1 MAQIKLDV
9 TVNTQNANTQ
19 IKALNGQIKSL
30 ANSLSSIKPNKD
42 LTAQLNALAKALNAS
57 AKSMNAQTKAEK
69 NHAKQLKS
77 VTEAGKKATKTTKDR
92 TKAVKDSTAANE
104 KHTQSILSMA
114 KGFLSWQ
121 VAATV
126 VMQSINLVRSGLE
139 SLNETL
145 VNTEKATIEIT
156 RILNEN
162 VSDQEVASKL
172 YDLAEKYG
180 QTFENISEIATNFAR
195 AGYEW
200 TDVMKLAEGAVLAL
214 NVAELDATQ
223 ASDGLIAILKQFK
236 LPVEEIYG
244 VVDMLNKQ
252 ADNAPVSTE
261 KLLLALQ
268 KAGSYADQA
277 NLSLKETVAI
287 ITALSGA
294 TNASGQQL
302 GTAVKSLLAYTTKSG
317 SLDVYASLSDRMAAI
332 VAEYRKGAASILDVW
347 QGLSDEINHLTA
359 EQADKLA
366 EYAESD
372 IGSTL
377 ESALSEE
384 MGEIYDSMT
393 GVYDTAGTYRKNF
406 FIALMKN
413 MDDVKKSMQTLDSYA
428 GYSAAENLKQLN
440 TYEARVNS
448 LKAQWQKLAN
458 DEQGVLAL
466 KKDLVEVGSAA
477 LDVVDKLGGISTIL
491 TFLGVLG
498 GEILAGVLVKGIVKF
513 VQTIKLAATAS
524 KTAAAA
530 ALAHKEMV
538 DAEGNAALSTA
549 AKTAAATAAT
559 NAQAA
564 ADKAAAAA
572 ATLKNAAMTAGIAI
586 LTTLVAALVTS
597 VIKQREEMYAGV
609 NAANELAESI
619 AFANKQIDE
628 SRTSAMNQIVIY
640 EDLLDVYD
648 ELNGKEKLDAQER
661 ERLATTV
668 EKLQQK
674 FGDMGFVLDQET
686 GKWTGNTEA
695 IRENIKSRKE
705 QIEQEY
711 QENRAKQAYE
721 SMQKALEGHGA
732 KDEGDDWEGF
742 ANAFVNRDALQ
753 EAIDAAYRAVAKL
766 NAEPTKED
774 GNLYGDSLVEKTQKL
789 KKLTTRIEELE
800 KYAQIYDDA
809 EKIYNVWINS
819 EEANTDGGNGSG
831 GSDGNKGAKEKVA
844 LAKDLLYLLKAQ
856 RSELEE
862 QEKLQ
867 DKQNALL
874 KAQKELEEAIAK
886 AKREYILSV
895 LEDYLD
901 KLETAA
907 TLEEKQNAIIE
918 ARKELQEAAEKAKRD
933 AIIAALKAEQ
943 EQQDAALTLEE
954 KRLAVEEARQALLS
968 AKQERDNLIYNAA
981 SDQWEWQE
989 NQKTRKQNTEKLND
1003 AIEKLDEY
1011 LEKQAWDEIIQAV
1024 EDGKYSPQEIEEIL
1038 SRWANLGENKNPQWA
1053 QSIRSTIKSFE
1064 NYVPSESDLE
1074 SATSKVTS
1082 AIESLNDFLK
1092 NQAISELKDAINN
1105 GNASSGN
1112 VNAILAKW
1120 LGKGEGAEIWH
1131 WGSDVA
1137 SKIAQAVASGYYDQS
1152 SVASAREKVATAQS
1166 ALTEYFTSRLWDE
1179 VLAALEK
1186 AKDGG
1191 VPYDTINA
1199 IVKKYREL
1207 GADSSVIGTVL
1218 KQFGNKNSTVSG
1230 GKHMPGASNDRSNM
1244 LYDEGGVLN
1253 GTGGIKACAEDEIV
1267 LPPSIAKRILN
1278 PTANAQFRDFTSA
1291 IGALFDNASVV
1302 KHLGKKQGVITNIG
1316 NTDNSNRSTQ
1326 YYVNGVPIPAS
1337 AAERYTIKELF
1348 GAMPLAKS
1356 K

>member
-162 VSDQEVASKL
+162 ISDQEVASKL

-413 MDDVKKSMQTLDSYA
+413 MDDVKESMQTLDSYA

-530 ALAHKEMV
+530 AAAHAAAV
-538 DAEGNAALSTA
+538 NAEGDAALSTA

-628 SRTSAMNQIVIY
+628 SRTSAMNQIVVY

-648 ELNGKEKLDAQER
+648 ELNGKEKLDADER
-661 ERLATTV
+661 KKLATTV

-774 GNLYGDSLVEKTQKL
+774 GNLYGDFLVEKTQKL
-789 KKLTTRIEELE
+789 EKLTTRIEELE

-819 EEANTDGGNGSG
+819 EEAIDEVSDRVDGTNSG
-831 GSDGNKGAKEKVA
+831 FQTTVT
-844 LAKDLLYLLKAQ
+844 LAKDVLAALKAQ

-968 AKQERDNLIYNAA
+968 AKQERDNLVYNAA

-1024 EDGKYSPQEIEEIL
+1024 ENGKYSPQEIEEIL

-1120 LGKGEGAEIWH
+1120 LGKGEGAEIWQ

-1137 SKIAQAVASGYYDQS
+1137 SKIAQAVASGYYDES
-1152 SVASAREKVATAQS
+1152 SVASAREKVATAQT

-1186 AKDGG
+1186 AEDGG

-1253 GTGGIKACAEDEIV
+1253 GTGGIKACTEDEIV

-1302 KHLGKKQGVITNIG
+1302 KHLGKKQEVITNIG

>member
-9 TVNTQNANTQ
+9 TVNTQNAKTQ

-30 ANSLSSIKPNKD
+30 SNSLSSIKPNKE

-57 AKSMNAQTKAEK
+57 AKSMNAQTKADKE
-69 NHAKQLKS
+69 HAKQLKA
-77 VTEAGKKATKTTKDR
+77 VAAEGKKATKTTKDR
-92 TKAVKDSTAANE
+92 TKAIKDSTSANE

-156 RILNEN
+156 RILNEDIA
-162 VSDQEVASKL
+162 DQEVASKL
-172 YDLAEKYG
+172 YDLAEQYG
-180 QTFENISEIATNFAR
+180 QTFENVSEIATNFAR

-393 GVYDTAGTYRKNF
+393 GVFDTAGTYRKNF

-440 TYEARVNS
+440 TYEAKVNS

-458 DEQGVLAL
+458 DEQGILAL

-498 GEILAGVLVKGIVKF
+498 GEILAGVLVKGIIKF

-530 ALAHKEMV
+530 AAAHAAAV

-549 AKTAAATAAT
+549 AKTAAATAAA

-564 ADKAAAAA
+564 ADTAAAAA
-572 ATLKNAAMTAGIAI
+572 ATAKNAAMTAGIAI
-586 LTTLVAALVTS
+586 LTTLAAMLVTAA
-597 VIKQREEMYAGV
+597 IKEREKMYAGV

-619 AFANKQIDE
+619 AFANKQIEE
-628 SRTSAMNQIVIY
+628 SRTSAMGQIVIY

-705 QIEQEY
+705 KIEQEY

-742 ANAFVNRDALQ
+742 ANAFANRDALQ
-753 EAIDAAYRAVAKL
+753 EAIDAAYRAVMKL
-766 NAEPTKED
+766 NADPTKEE
-774 GNLYGDSLVEKTQKL
+774 GYLYADPLAEKTQKL

-800 KYAQIYDDA
+800 KYAQIYDEA
-809 EKIYNVWINS
+809 EKIYNSWVNS
-819 EEANTDGGNGSG
+819 EEVIDKADDNTGKL
-831 GSDGNKGAKEKVA
+831 NKTTETTVV
-844 LAKDLLYLLKAQ
+844 LAKDVLAALKAQ

-968 AKQERDNLIYNAA
+968 AKQERDNLVYNAA

-1053 QSIRSTIKSFE
+1053 QTIRSTIKSFE

-1074 SATSKVTS
+1074 SATSKVTN

-1120 LGKGEGAEIWH
+1120 LGKGEGAEIWQ

-1137 SKIAQAVASGYYDQS
+1137 SKIAQAVASGYYDES
-1152 SVASAREKVATAQS
+1152 SVTSAREKVATAQS

-1186 AKDGG
+1186 AEDGG

-1207 GADSSVIGTVL
+1207 GADSSVINTVL
-1218 KQFGNKNSTVSG
+1218 KQFGNKNSSTSG
-1230 GKHMPGASNDRSNM
+1230 GSRRQWDVIPSRSNM

-1291 IGALFDNASVV
+1291 IGALFDNAAVV
-1302 KHLGKKQGVITNIG
+1302 KHLGKKQEVITNIG

>member
-9 TVNTQNANTQ
+9 TVNTQNAKTQ
-19 IKALNGQIKSL
+19 IKALNGQIKTL
-30 ANSLSSIKPNKD
+30 ANSLNRIKPNKE

-57 AKSMNAQTKAEK
+57 AKSTNAQTKAD
-69 NHAKQLKS
+69 NAHAKQLKA
-77 VTEAGKKATKTTKDR
+77 VTDAGKKATKTTKDR

-114 KGFLSWQ
+114 KGFLQWQ
-121 VAATV
+121 VSATI
-126 VMQSINLVRSGLE
+126 VMQAINLVRNAFQ

-156 RILNEN
+156 RILNEDI
-162 VSDQEVASKL
+162 SDQEVASEL
-172 YDLAEKYG
+172 YDLAERYG
-180 QTFENISEIATNFAR
+180 QTFENVSEAATNFAR

-200 TDVMKLAEGAVLAL
+200 TDVIKLAEGAVLAL

-302 GTAVKSLLAYTTKSG
+302 GTAVKSLLAYTTKSN

-372 IGSTL
+372 IGSSL

-413 MDDVKKSMQTLDSYA
+413 MDDVKASVQTLDSYA

-440 TYEARVNS
+440 TYEAKVNS

-458 DEQGVLAL
+458 DEQGILAL

-498 GEILAGVLVKGIVKF
+498 GEILAGVLVKGIVKL
-513 VQTIKLAATAS
+513 VQTIKLASTAS

-549 AKTAAATAAT
+549 AKTEIATKAT

-564 ADKAAAAA
+564 ADEAAAAA
-572 ATLKNAAMTAGIAI
+572 ATVKNAAMTAGIAI
-586 LTTLVAALVTS
+586 LTTLAAALVTAF
-597 VIKQREEMYAGV
+597 VKDREEMREGV
-609 NAANELAESI
+609 KAAEEFAESVKFANE
-619 AFANKQIDE
+619 QIEE
-628 SRTSAMNQIVIY
+628 SRKSAMSQIVIY
-640 EDLLDVYD
+640 EDLLEVYD
-648 ELNGKEKLDAQER
+648 ELNGKEKLDADER
-661 ERLATTV
+661 KKLATTV

-674 FGDMGFVLDQET
+674 FGDMGFVLDEET
-686 GKWTGNTEA
+686 GKWTANTEA
-695 IRENIKSRKE
+695 IRENIKTRKE
-705 QIEQEY
+705 EIEEEY
-711 QENRAKQAYE
+711 RRNKATTAYE
-721 SMQKALEGHGA
+721 TMQNILGYAEVGSIDELREAYEDAKEAEQSLRDEVSQYSWYTRLWYQRYINKAANKTEMYKLYLEQYEKA
-732 KDEGDDWEGF
+732 QKDY
-742 ANAFVNRDALQ
+742 DAW
-753 EAIDAAYRAVAKL
+753 V
-766 NAEPTKED
+766 
-774 GNLYGDSLVEKTQKL
+774 
-789 KKLTTRIEELE
+789 
-800 KYAQIYDDA
+800 
-809 EKIYNVWINS
+809 NS
-819 EEANTDGGNGSG
+819 EEANNSSDDGNGNGSG
-831 GSDGNKGAKEKVA
+831 GNKGAKEKVA
-844 LAKDLLYLLKAQ
+844 LAKDLLALLKAQ

-968 AKQERDNLIYNAA
+968 AKQERDSLVYNAA

-1053 QSIRSTIKSFE
+1053 QTIRATIKSFE

-1092 NQAISELKDAINN
+1092 NQAIAELKEAINN

-1120 LGKGEGAEIWH
+1120 LGKGEGAEIWQ

-1137 SKIAQAVASGYYDQS
+1137 SKIAQAVASGYYDES
-1152 SVASAREKVATAQS
+1152 SVASAREKVATAQT
-1166 ALTEYFTSRLWDE
+1166 ALTEYFTNRLWDE

-1186 AKDGG
+1186 AGENG

-1207 GADSSVIGTVL
+1207 GADSSVIDTVL
-1218 KQFGNKNSTVSG
+1218 KQFGNKSSTVSG
-1230 GKHMPGASNDRSNM
+1230 GNRRQWDTTPDRSNM

-1253 GTGGIKACAEDEIV
+1253 GMGGIKACAEDEIV

-1291 IGALFDNASVV
+1291 IGALFDNANAV
-1302 KHLGKKQGVITNIG
+1302 KNLGKKQEVITNIG

>member
-126 VMQSINLVRSGLE
+126 VMQAINLVRNALD

-458 DEQGVLAL
+458 DEQGILAL

-530 ALAHKEMV
+530 AAAHAAAV
-538 DAEGNAALSTA
+538 NAEGDAALSTA
-549 AKTAAATAAT
+549 AKTEIATKAT

-572 ATLKNAAMTAGIAI
+572 ALLKKAAIMAAIVAITASV
-586 LTTLVAALVTS
+586 VAL
-597 VIKQREEMYAGV
+597 IKRREEMRAGV
-609 NAANELAESI
+609 KAAEEFAESVE
-619 AFANKQIDE
+619 FANKQIKE
-628 SRTSAMNQIVIY
+628 SQTSAIGQIVVY

-695 IRENIKSRKE
+695 IRENIKKRKE
-705 QIEQEY
+705 QIELEY
-711 QENRAKQAYE
+711 SQNRALQAYTT
-721 SMQKALEGHGA
+721 MQNTLEQA
-732 KDEGDDWEGF
+732 GF
-742 ANAFVNRDALQ
+742 ANIADLESAFSSATF
-753 EAIDAAYRAVAKL
+753 AYKW
-766 NAEPTKED
+766 TKDNPYSFPEWAD
-774 GNLYGDSLVEKTQKL
+774 VDPEKTVEDYQEETKNRFDEL
-789 KKLTTRIEELE
+789 KRWVDTYSKESDIYYAWISGEDEITKSIIERNKATKTT
-800 KYAQIYDDA
+800 
-809 EKIYNVWINS
+809 V
-819 EEANTDGGNGSG
+819 T
-831 GSDGNKGAKEKVA
+831 
-844 LAKDLLYLLKAQ
+844 LAKDVLAALKAQ

-968 AKQERDNLIYNAA
+968 AKQERDNLVYNAA

-1053 QSIRSTIKSFE
+1053 QTIRTTIKSFE

-1092 NQAISELKDAINN
+1092 NQAIAELKDAINS

-1120 LGKGEGAEIWH
+1120 LGKGEGAEIWQ

>member
-126 VMQSINLVRSGLE
+126 VMQAINLVRNALD

-162 VSDQEVASKL
+162 ISDQEVASKL

-513 VQTIKLAATAS
+513 VQTIKLASTAS

-530 ALAHKEMV
+530 AAAHAAAV
-538 DAEGNAALSTA
+538 NAEGDAALSTA

-586 LTTLVAALVTS
+586 LTTLAAALV
-597 VIKQREEMYAGV
+597 VAFVKDRKEMQAGV
-609 NAANELAESI
+609 KAAEEFAESVE
-619 AFANKQIDE
+619 FANKQIEE
-628 SRTSAMNQIVIY
+628 SRTSAMGQIVVY
-640 EDLLDVYD
+640 EDLLNVYD
-648 ELNGKEKLDAQER
+648 ELNGKEKLDADER
-661 ERLATTV
+661 KKLATTV

-674 FGDMGFVLDQET
+674 FGDMGFVLDEET
-686 GKWTGNTEA
+686 GKWTANTDA
-695 IRENIKSRKE
+695 IRDNIKSRKE
-705 QIEQEY
+705 QIDEEY
-711 QENRAKQAYE
+711 RRNKATTAYE
-721 SMQKALEGHGA
+721 TMQKALKGKGA
-732 KDEGDDWEGF
+732 SDEDDDWDGF
-742 ANAFVNRDALQ
+742 ETEFESVDELRKAYEDAQKAEQALRDEVSQ
-753 EAIDAAYRAVAKL
+753 YSW
-766 NAEPTKED
+766 
-774 GNLYGDSLVEKTQKL
+774 Y
-789 KKLTTRIEELE
+789 TRIWYQRYIRKAANKTEMYKKYLEEYE
-800 KYAQIYDDA
+800 KAQKDYDA
-809 EKIYNVWINS
+809 WVNS
-819 EEANTDGGNGSG
+819 EEANTDDGNGSG

-844 LAKDLLYLLKAQ
+844 LAKDLLDLLKAQ

-1092 NQAISELKDAINN
+1092 NQAIAELKDAINS

-1120 LGKGEGAEIWH
+1120 LGKGEGAEIWQ

-1207 GADSSVIGTVL
+1207 GADSSVINTVL

-1253 GTGGIKACAEDEIV
+1253 GTGGIKACTEDEIV

-1302 KHLGKKQGVITNIG
+1302 KHLGKKQGIITNIG

>member
-126 VMQSINLVRSGLE
+126 VMQAINLVRNALD

-162 VSDQEVASKL
+162 ISDQEVASKL

-458 DEQGVLAL
+458 DEQGILAL

-586 LTTLVAALVTS
+586 LTTLAAALV
-597 VIKQREEMYAGV
+597 VAFVKDRKEMQAGV
-609 NAANELAESI
+609 KAAEEFAESVE
-619 AFANKQIDE
+619 FANKQIEE
-628 SRTSAMNQIVIY
+628 SRTSAMGQIVVY
-640 EDLLDVYD
+640 EDLLNVYD
-648 ELNGKEKLDAQER
+648 ELNGKEKLDADER
-661 ERLATTV
+661 KKLATTV

-674 FGDMGFVLDQET
+674 FGDMGFVLDEET
-686 GKWTGNTEA
+686 GKWTANTDA

-705 QIEQEY
+705 QINEEY
-711 QENRAKQAYE
+711 RRNKATTAYE
-721 SMQKALEGHGA
+721 TMQNTLGYAGVGSI
-732 KDEGDDWEGF
+732 DE
-742 ANAFVNRDALQ
+742 LQ
-753 EAIDAAYRAVAKL
+753 EAYENAKE
-766 NAEPTKED
+766 AEQALRDEVSQ
-774 GNLYGDSLVEKTQKL
+774 YSWY
-789 KKLTTRIEELE
+789 TRIWYQRYIRKAANKTEMYKLYLE
-800 KYAQIYDDA
+800 QYEKAQKDYDA
-809 EKIYNVWINS
+809 WVNS

-844 LAKDLLYLLKAQ
+844 LAKDLLDLLKAQ

-1092 NQAISELKDAINN
+1092 NQAIAELKDAINS

-1120 LGKGEGAEIWH
+1120 LGKGEGAEIWQ

-1207 GADSSVIGTVL
+1207 GADSSVINTVL

-1230 GKHMPGASNDRSNM
+1230 GKHMLGASNDRSNM

-1253 GTGGIKACAEDEIV
+1253 GTGGIKACTEDEIV

>member
-126 VMQSINLVRSGLE
+126 VMQAINLVRNALE

-162 VSDQEVASKL
+162 ISDQEVASKL

-498 GEILAGVLVKGIVKF
+498 GEILAGVLVKGTIKF

-530 ALAHKEMV
+530 AAAHAAAV
-538 DAEGNAALSTA
+538 NAEGDAALSTA

-586 LTTLVAALVTS
+586 LTTLAAALV
-597 VIKQREEMYAGV
+597 VAFIKDREEMQAGV
-609 NAANELAESI
+609 KAAEEFAESVE
-619 AFANKQIDE
+619 FANKQIEE
-628 SRTSAMNQIVIY
+628 SRTSAMGQIVVY

-648 ELNGKEKLDAQER
+648 ELNGKEKLDADER
-661 ERLATTV
+661 KKLATTV

-674 FGDMGFVLDQET
+674 FGDMGFVLDEET
-686 GKWTGNTEA
+686 GKWTANTDA

-705 QIEQEY
+705 QIDEEY
-711 QENRAKQAYE
+711 RRNKATTAYE
-721 SMQKALEGHGA
+721 TMQNTLGYAGVGSI
-732 KDEGDDWEGF
+732 DE
-742 ANAFVNRDALQ
+742 LQ
-753 EAIDAAYRAVAKL
+753 EAYENAKE
-766 NAEPTKED
+766 AEQ
-774 GNLYGDSLVEKTQKL
+774 SLRDEVSQYSWY
-789 KKLTTRIEELE
+789 TRIWYQRYIRKAAKKTEMYKLYLE
-800 KYAQIYDDA
+800 QYEKAQKDYDA
-809 EKIYNVWINS
+809 WVNS
-819 EEANTDGGNGSG
+819 EEANTDDGNGSG
-831 GSDGNKGAKEKVA
+831 GSGGNKGAKEKVA
-844 LAKDLLYLLKAQ
+844 LAKDLLDLLKAQ

-968 AKQERDNLIYNAA
+968 AKQERDNLVYNAA

-1092 NQAISELKDAINN
+1092 NQAIAELKDAINS

-1120 LGKGEGAEIWH
+1120 LGKGEGAEIWQ

-1207 GADSSVIGTVL
+1207 GADSSVINTVL

-1253 GTGGIKACAEDEIV
+1253 GTGGIKACTEDEIV

>member
-30 ANSLSSIKPNKD
+30 ANSLSSIKPNKE

-92 TKAVKDSTAANE
+92 TKAVKDSTSANE

-121 VAATV
+121 AAATI
-126 VMQSINLVRSGLE
+126 VMQSINLVRNGLE

-156 RILNEN
+156 RILNEDIA
-162 VSDQEVASKL
+162 DQEVASKL
-172 YDLAEKYG
+172 YDLAEQYG
-180 QTFENISEIATNFAR
+180 QTFENVSEIATNFAR

-332 VAEYRKGAASILDVW
+332 VAEYRKGAASILEVW

-440 TYEARVNS
+440 TYEAKVNS

-458 DEQGVLAL
+458 DEQGILAL

-530 ALAHKEMV
+530 AAAHAAAV
-538 DAEGNAALSTA
+538 NAEGDAALSTA
-549 AKTAAATAAT
+549 AKTEIATKAT

-572 ATLKNAAMTAGIAI
+572 ALLKKAAIMAAIVAITASV
-586 LTTLVAALVTS
+586 VAL
-597 VIKQREEMYAGV
+597 IKRREEMRAGV
-609 NAANELAESI
+609 KAAEEFAESVE
-619 AFANKQIDE
+619 FANKQIEE
-628 SRTSAMNQIVIY
+628 SQTSAMGQIVVY

-661 ERLATTV
+661 ERLASTV

-695 IRENIKSRKE
+695 IRENIKKRKE
-705 QIEQEY
+705 QIELEY
-711 QENRAKQAYE
+711 SQNRALQAYTT
-721 SMQKALEGHGA
+721 MQNTLEQA
-732 KDEGDDWEGF
+732 GF
-742 ANAFVNRDALQ
+742 ANIADLESAFSSATF
-753 EAIDAAYRAVAKL
+753 AYKW
-766 NAEPTKED
+766 TKDNPYSFPEWAD
-774 GNLYGDSLVEKTQKL
+774 VDPEKTVKDYQEETKNRFDEL
-789 KKLTTRIEELE
+789 KKWVDTYSKESDIYYAWISGEDEITKSIVERNKATKTT
-800 KYAQIYDDA
+800 
-809 EKIYNVWINS
+809 V
-819 EEANTDGGNGSG
+819 T
-831 GSDGNKGAKEKVA
+831 
-844 LAKDLLYLLKAQ
+844 LAKDVLAALKAQ

-968 AKQERDNLIYNAA
+968 AKQERDNLVYNAA

-1082 AIESLNDFLK
+1082 AIKSLNDFLK
-1092 NQAISELKDAINN
+1092 NQAIAELKDAINS

-1120 LGKGEGAEIWH
+1120 LGKGEGAEIWQ

-1207 GADSSVIGTVL
+1207 GADSSVINTVL

-1253 GTGGIKACAEDEIV
+1253 GTGGIKACTEDEIV

-1302 KHLGKKQGVITNIG
+1302 KHLGNKQGVITNIG

>member
-9 TVNTQNANTQ
+9 TVNTQNAQKQMT
-19 IKALNGQIKSL
+19 ALNGQIKSL
-30 ANSLSSIKPNKD
+30 SNSLSSIKPNKE

-57 AKSMNAQTKAEK
+57 AKSMNAQTKADKE
-69 NHAKQLKS
+69 HAKQLKA
-77 VTEAGKKATKTTKDR
+77 VAAEGKKATKTTKDR
-92 TKAVKDSTAANE
+92 TKAIKDGTAANE

-156 RILNEN
+156 RILNEDIA
-162 VSDQEVASKL
+162 DQEVASKL
-172 YDLAEKYG
+172 YDLAEQYG
-180 QTFENISEIATNFAR
+180 QTFENVSEIATNFAR

-440 TYEARVNS
+440 TYEAKVNS

-458 DEQGVLAL
+458 DEQGILAL

-498 GEILAGVLVKGIVKF
+498 GEILAGVLVKGIIKF

-572 ATLKNAAMTAGIAI
+572 ATAKNAAMTAGIAI
-586 LTTLVAALVTS
+586 LATLAAALVAAFV
-597 VIKQREEMYAGV
+597 KDREEMQAGV
-609 NAANELAESI
+609 KAAEEFAESVKFANEQLE
-619 AFANKQIDE
+619 E
-628 SRTSAMNQIVIY
+628 SRKSAMNQIVIY
-640 EDLLDVYD
+640 EDLLKVYD
-648 ELNGKEKLDAQER
+648 ELNGKEKLDADER
-661 ERLATTV
+661 KKLATTV

-674 FGDMGFVLDQET
+674 FGDMGFVLDEET
-686 GKWTGNTEA
+686 GKWTANTDA

-705 QIEQEY
+705 QIDEEY
-711 QENRAKQAYE
+711 RRNKATTAYE
-721 SMQKALEGHGA
+721 TMQKALKGKGA
-732 KDEGDDWEGF
+732 SDEDDDWDGF
-742 ANAFVNRDALQ
+742 ETEFGSVDELRKAYEDAQKAEQALRDEVSQYSWYTRLWYQRYIRKAANKTEMYKKYLEEYEKAQKDYDAW
-753 EAIDAAYRAVAKL
+753 V
-766 NAEPTKED
+766 
-774 GNLYGDSLVEKTQKL
+774 
-789 KKLTTRIEELE
+789 
-800 KYAQIYDDA
+800 
-809 EKIYNVWINS
+809 NS
-819 EEANTDGGNGSG
+819 EEANTDGGGNGSG

-844 LAKDLLYLLKAQ
+844 LAKDLLDLLKAQ

-968 AKQERDNLIYNAA
+968 AKQERDNLVYNAA

-1053 QSIRSTIKSFE
+1053 QTIRSTIKSFE

-1074 SATSKVTS
+1074 NATSKVTS

-1120 LGKGEGAEIWH
+1120 LGKGEGAEIWQ

-1137 SKIAQAVASGYYDQS
+1137 SKIAQAVASGYYDES

-1186 AKDGG
+1186 AENGG

-1207 GADSSVIGTVL
+1207 GADSSVINTVL
-1218 KQFGNKNSTVSG
+1218 KQFGNKNSLTSG
-1230 GKHMPGASNDRSNM
+1230 GSRRQWDVIPSRSNM

-1291 IGALFDNASVV
+1291 IGALFDNAAVV
-1302 KHLGKKQGVITNIG
+1302 KHLGKKQEVITNIG

-1326 YYVNGVPIPAS
+1326 YYINGVPIPAS

-1356 K
+1356 N

>member
-9 TVNTQNANTQ
+9 TVNTQNAKTQ

-30 ANSLSSIKPNKD
+30 SNSLSSIKPNKE

-92 TKAVKDSTAANE
+92 TKAIKDGTAANE

-126 VMQSINLVRSGLE
+126 VMQSINFVRSGLE

-156 RILNEN
+156 RILNEDIA
-162 VSDQEVASKL
+162 DQEVASKL
-172 YDLAEKYG
+172 YDLAEQYG
-180 QTFENISEIATNFAR
+180 QTFENVSEIATNFAR

-332 VAEYRKGAASILDVW
+332 VAEYRKGAASILEVW

-366 EYAESD
+366 EYAESG

-440 TYEARVNS
+440 TYEAKVNS

-458 DEQGVLAL
+458 DEQGILAL

-498 GEILAGVLVKGIVKF
+498 SEILAGVLVKGIIKF

-530 ALAHKEMV
+530 AAAHAV
-538 DAEGNAALSTA
+538 AVNTEGDAALSTA

-572 ATLKNAAMTAGIAI
+572 ATVKNAAVTAGIAI
-586 LTTLVAALVTS
+586 LTTLAAMLVTS
-597 VIKQREEMYAGV
+597 IIKQREEMQAGV
-609 NAANELAESI
+609 KAAEEFAESVE
-619 AFANKQIDE
+619 FANKQIEE
-628 SRTSAMNQIVIY
+628 SRTSAMGQIEIY
-640 EDLLDVYD
+640 GDLLEAYD
-648 ELNGKEKLDAQER
+648 KLNEKEKLDVSER
-661 ERLATTV
+661 KQLATIV

-674 FGDMGFVLDQET
+674 FGDMGFILDEET

-695 IRENIKSRKE
+695 IRENIKTRKE
-705 QIEQEY
+705 EIEEEY
-711 QENRAKQAYE
+711 QKNRALKAYE
-721 SMQKALEGHGA
+721 TMQGVLDESGFENADSLEEAMWAAGNAMHTADIG
-732 KDEGDDWEGF
+732 DEYIKTKNRLKELTKWVDEYEEARKIYEAWI
-742 ANAFVNRDALQ
+742 NAE
-753 EAIDAAYRAVAKL
+753 EAIDKADDNTGKL
-766 NAEPTKED
+766 N
-774 GNLYGDSLVEKTQKL
+774 KT
-789 KKLTTRIEELE
+789 T
-800 KYAQIYDDA
+800 
-809 EKIYNVWINS
+809 V
-819 EEANTDGGNGSG
+819 
-831 GSDGNKGAKEKVA
+831 V
-844 LAKDLLYLLKAQ
+844 LAKDVLAALKAQ

-968 AKQERDNLIYNAA
+968 AKQERDNLVYNAA

-1053 QSIRSTIKSFE
+1053 QTIRSTIKSFE

-1092 NQAISELKDAINN
+1092 NQAIAELKDAINN

-1112 VNAILAKW
+1112 VNAILGKW
-1120 LGKGEGAEIWH
+1120 LGKGEGAEIWQ

-1137 SKIAQAVASGYYDQS
+1137 SKIAQAVASGYYDES

-1179 VLAALEK
+1179 VLAALEN
-1186 AKDGG
+1186 AENGG

-1207 GADSSVIGTVL
+1207 GADSSVINTVL
-1218 KQFGNKNSTVSG
+1218 KQFGNKNSSTSG
-1230 GKHMPGASNDRSNM
+1230 GSRRQWDVIPSRSNM

-1302 KHLGKKQGVITNIG
+1302 KHLGKKQEVITNIG

-1326 YYVNGVPIPAS
+1326 YYVNGVPVPAS

>member
-9 TVNTQNANTQ
+9 TVNTQNAKTQ

-126 VMQSINLVRSGLE
+126 VMQAINLVRSGLE

-200 TDVMKLAEGAVLAL
+200 TDVIKLAEGAVLAL

-440 TYEARVNS
+440 TYEAKVNS

-458 DEQGVLAL
+458 DEQGILAL

-530 ALAHKEMV
+530 AAAHAAAV
-538 DAEGNAALSTA
+538 NAEGDAALSTA
-549 AKTAAATAAT
+549 AKTEIATKAT

-572 ATLKNAAMTAGIAI
+572 ALLKKAAIMAAIVAITASV
-586 LTTLVAALVTS
+586 VAL
-597 VIKQREEMYAGV
+597 IKRREEMRAGV
-609 NAANELAESI
+609 KAAEEFAESVE
-619 AFANKQIDE
+619 FANKQIEE
-628 SRTSAMNQIVIY
+628 SQTSAMGQIVVY

-661 ERLATTV
+661 ERLASTV

-695 IRENIKSRKE
+695 IRENIKKRKE
-705 QIEQEY
+705 QIELEY
-711 QENRAKQAYE
+711 SQNRALQAYTT
-721 SMQKALEGHGA
+721 MQNTLEQA
-732 KDEGDDWEGF
+732 GF
-742 ANAFVNRDALQ
+742 ANIADLESAFSSATF
-753 EAIDAAYRAVAKL
+753 AYKW
-766 NAEPTKED
+766 TKDNPYSFPEWAGVD
-774 GNLYGDSLVEKTQKL
+774 PEKTVEDYQEETKNRFEEL
-789 KKLTTRIEELE
+789 KKWVDTYSKESDIYYAWISGEDEITKSIIERNKATKTT
-800 KYAQIYDDA
+800 
-809 EKIYNVWINS
+809 V
-819 EEANTDGGNGSG
+819 T
-831 GSDGNKGAKEKVA
+831 
-844 LAKDLLYLLKAQ
+844 LAKDVLAALKAQ

-1092 NQAISELKDAINN
+1092 NQAIAELKDAINS

-1120 LGKGEGAEIWH
+1120 LGKGEGAEIWQ

-1253 GTGGIKACAEDEIV
+1253 GTGGIKACTEDEIV

>member
-126 VMQSINLVRSGLE
+126 VMQAINLVRNALE

-162 VSDQEVASKL
+162 ISDQEVASKL
-172 YDLAEKYG
+172 YDLAEQYG

-413 MDDVKKSMQTLDSYA
+413 MDDVKESMQTLDSYA

-458 DEQGVLAL
+458 DEQGILAL

-530 ALAHKEMV
+530 AAAHSAAV
-538 DAEGNAALSTA
+538 NAEGDAALSTA

-648 ELNGKEKLDAQER
+648 ELNGKEKLDADER
-661 ERLATTV
+661 KKLATTV

-766 NAEPTKED
+766 NAEPTKEG
-774 GNLYGDSLVEKTQKL
+774 GNLYGDSLVEKTEKL
-789 KKLTTRIEELE
+789 ENLTARIEELE

-819 EEANTDGGNGSG
+819 EEAIDKVSDSVDGTNSG
-831 GSDGNKGAKEKVA
+831 LRTTVT
-844 LAKDLLYLLKAQ
+844 LAKDVLAALKAQ

-1092 NQAISELKDAINN
+1092 NQAIAELKDAINS

-1120 LGKGEGAEIWH
+1120 LGKGEGAEIWQ

>member
-126 VMQSINLVRSGLE
+126 VMQAINLVRNALE

-162 VSDQEVASKL
+162 ISDQEVASKL

-413 MDDVKKSMQTLDSYA
+413 MDDVKESMKTLDSYA

-530 ALAHKEMV
+530 AAAHAAAV
-538 DAEGNAALSTA
+538 NAEGDAALSTA

-586 LTTLVAALVTS
+586 LTTLAAALV
-597 VIKQREEMYAGV
+597 VAFIKDREEMQAGV
-609 NAANELAESI
+609 KAAEEFAESVE
-619 AFANKQIDE
+619 FANKQIEE
-628 SRTSAMNQIVIY
+628 SRTSAMGQIVVY

-648 ELNGKEKLDAQER
+648 ELNGKEKLDADER
-661 ERLATTV
+661 KKLATTV

-674 FGDMGFVLDQET
+674 FGDMGFVLDEET
-686 GKWTGNTEA
+686 GKWTANTDA

-705 QIEQEY
+705 QIDEEY
-711 QENRAKQAYE
+711 RRNKATTAYE
-721 SMQKALEGHGA
+721 TMQNTLGYAGVGSI
-732 KDEGDDWEGF
+732 DE
-742 ANAFVNRDALQ
+742 LQ
-753 EAIDAAYRAVAKL
+753 EAYENAKE
-766 NAEPTKED
+766 AEQ
-774 GNLYGDSLVEKTQKL
+774 SLRDEVSQYSWY
-789 KKLTTRIEELE
+789 TRIWYQRYIRKAAKKTEMYKLYLE
-800 KYAQIYDDA
+800 QYEKAQKDYDA
-809 EKIYNVWINS
+809 WVNS
-819 EEANTDGGNGSG
+819 EEANTDDGNGSG

-844 LAKDLLYLLKAQ
+844 LAKDLLDLLKAQ

-968 AKQERDNLIYNAA
+968 AKQERDNLVYNAA

-1092 NQAISELKDAINN
+1092 NQAIAELKDAINS

-1120 LGKGEGAEIWH
+1120 LGKGEGAEIWQ

-1230 GKHMPGASNDRSNM
+1230 GKHMLGASNDRSNM

>member
-126 VMQSINLVRSGLE
+126 VMQAINLVRSGLE

-162 VSDQEVASKL
+162 ISDQEVASKL
-172 YDLAEKYG
+172 YDLAEQYG

-549 AKTAAATAAT
+549 AKTEIAAKAT

-572 ATLKNAAMTAGIAI
+572 ALLKKAAIMAAIVAITASV
-586 LTTLVAALVTS
+586 VAL
-597 VIKQREEMYAGV
+597 IKRREEMRAGV
-609 NAANELAESI
+609 KAAEEFAESVE
-619 AFANKQIDE
+619 FANKQIDE
-628 SRTSAMNQIVIY
+628 SRTSAMNQIVVY

-695 IRENIKSRKE
+695 IRENIKKRKE
-705 QIEQEY
+705 QIELEY
-711 QENRAKQAYE
+711 SQNRALQAYTT
-721 SMQKALEGHGA
+721 MQNTLEQA
-732 KDEGDDWEGF
+732 GF
-742 ANAFVNRDALQ
+742 ANIADLESAFSSATF
-753 EAIDAAYRAVAKL
+753 AYKW
-766 NAEPTKED
+766 TKDNPYSFPEWAD
-774 GNLYGDSLVEKTQKL
+774 VDPEKTVEDYQEETKNRFDEL
-789 KKLTTRIEELE
+789 KKWIDTYSKESDIYYAWISGEDEITKSIIERNKATKTT
-800 KYAQIYDDA
+800 
-809 EKIYNVWINS
+809 V
-819 EEANTDGGNGSG
+819 T
-831 GSDGNKGAKEKVA
+831 
-844 LAKDLLYLLKAQ
+844 LAKDVLAALKAQ

-968 AKQERDNLIYNAA
+968 AKQERDNLVYNAA

-1092 NQAISELKDAINN
+1092 NQAIAELKDAINS

-1120 LGKGEGAEIWH
+1120 LGKGEGAEIWQ

-1137 SKIAQAVASGYYDQS
+1137 SKIAQAVASGYYNQS

>member
-162 VSDQEVASKL
+162 ISDQEVASKL

-413 MDDVKKSMQTLDSYA
+413 MDDVKESMQTLDSYA

-530 ALAHKEMV
+530 AAAHAAAV
-538 DAEGNAALSTA
+538 NAEGDAALSTA
-549 AKTAAATAAT
+549 AKTEIATKAT

-572 ATLKNAAMTAGIAI
+572 ALLKKAAIMAAIVAITASVVA
-586 LTTLVAALVTS
+586 LT
-597 VIKQREEMYAGV
+597 KRREEMRAGV
-609 NAANELAESI
+609 KAAEEFAESVE
-619 AFANKQIDE
+619 FANKQIEE
-628 SRTSAMNQIVIY
+628 SQTSAMGQIVVY

-661 ERLATTV
+661 ERLASTV

-695 IRENIKSRKE
+695 IRENIKKRKE
-705 QIEQEY
+705 QIELEY
-711 QENRAKQAYE
+711 SQNRALQAYTT
-721 SMQKALEGHGA
+721 MQNTLEQA
-732 KDEGDDWEGF
+732 GF
-742 ANAFVNRDALQ
+742 ANIADLESAFSSATF
-753 EAIDAAYRAVAKL
+753 AYKW
-766 NAEPTKED
+766 TKDNPYSFPEWAGVD
-774 GNLYGDSLVEKTQKL
+774 PEKTVEDYQEETKNRFEEL
-789 KKLTTRIEELE
+789 KKWVDTYSKESDIYYAWISGEDEITKSIIERNKATKTT
-800 KYAQIYDDA
+800 
-809 EKIYNVWINS
+809 V
-819 EEANTDGGNGSG
+819 T
-831 GSDGNKGAKEKVA
+831 
-844 LAKDLLYLLKAQ
+844 LAKDVLAALKAQ

-968 AKQERDNLIYNAA
+968 AKQERDNLVYNAA

-1092 NQAISELKDAINN
+1092 NQAIAELKDAINS

-1120 LGKGEGAEIWH
+1120 LGKGEGAEIWQ

-1137 SKIAQAVASGYYDQS
+1137 SKIAQAVASGYYDQN

-1179 VLAALEK
+1179 VLDALEK

-1291 IGALFDNASVV
+1291 IGALFDNAAVV
-1302 KHLGKKQGVITNIG
+1302 KHLGKKQEVITNIG

>member
-413 MDDVKKSMQTLDSYA
+413 MDDVKESMKTLDSYA

-498 GEILAGVLVKGIVKF
+498 GEILAGVLVKGTIKF

-530 ALAHKEMV
+530 AAAHAAAV
-538 DAEGNAALSTA
+538 NAEGDAALSTA
-549 AKTAAATAAT
+549 AKTEIATKAT

-572 ATLKNAAMTAGIAI
+572 ALLKKAAIMAAIVAITASV
-586 LTTLVAALVTS
+586 VAL
-597 VIKQREEMYAGV
+597 IKRREEMRAGV
-609 NAANELAESI
+609 KAAEEFAESVE
-619 AFANKQIDE
+619 FANKQIKE
-628 SRTSAMNQIVIY
+628 SQTSAIGQIVVY

-695 IRENIKSRKE
+695 IRENIKKRKE
-705 QIEQEY
+705 QIELEY
-711 QENRAKQAYE
+711 SQNRALQAYTT
-721 SMQKALEGHGA
+721 MQNTLEQA
-732 KDEGDDWEGF
+732 GF
-742 ANAFVNRDALQ
+742 ANIADLESAFSSATF
-753 EAIDAAYRAVAKL
+753 AYKW
-766 NAEPTKED
+766 TKDNPYSFPEWAD
-774 GNLYGDSLVEKTQKL
+774 VDPEKTVEDYQEETKNRFDEL
-789 KKLTTRIEELE
+789 KKWVDTYSKESDIYYAWISGEDEITKSIIERNKATKTT
-800 KYAQIYDDA
+800 
-809 EKIYNVWINS
+809 V
-819 EEANTDGGNGSG
+819 T
-831 GSDGNKGAKEKVA
+831 
-844 LAKDLLYLLKAQ
+844 LAKDVLAALKAQ

-1092 NQAISELKDAINN
+1092 NQAIAELKDAINS

-1120 LGKGEGAEIWH
+1120 LGKGEGAEIWQ

-1137 SKIAQAVASGYYDQS
+1137 SKIAQAVASGYYDQN

-1179 VLAALEK
+1179 VLDALEK

-1218 KQFGNKNSTVSG
+1218 KQFGSKNSTVSG

-1302 KHLGKKQGVITNIG
+1302 KHLEKKQGVITNIG

>member
-30 ANSLSSIKPNKD
+30 ANSLSSIKPNKN

-126 VMQSINLVRSGLE
+126 VMQAINLVRNALE

-162 VSDQEVASKL
+162 ISDQEVASKL
-172 YDLAEKYG
+172 YDLAEQYG

-413 MDDVKKSMQTLDSYA
+413 MDDVKESMQTLDSYA

-458 DEQGVLAL
+458 DEQGILAL

-530 ALAHKEMV
+530 AAAHAAAV
-538 DAEGNAALSTA
+538 NAEGDAALSTA

-628 SRTSAMNQIVIY
+628 SRTSAMNQIVVY

-648 ELNGKEKLDAQER
+648 ELNGKEKLDADER
-661 ERLATTV
+661 KKLATTV

-766 NAEPTKED
+766 NAEPTKEG
-774 GNLYGDSLVEKTQKL
+774 GNLYGDSLVEKTEKL
-789 KKLTTRIEELE
+789 ENLTARIEELE

-819 EEANTDGGNGSG
+819 EEAIDKVSDSVDGTNSG
-831 GSDGNKGAKEKVA
+831 LRTTVT
-844 LAKDLLYLLKAQ
+844 LAKDVLAALKAQ

-989 NQKTRKQNTEKLND
+989 NQKTRKQNAEKLND

-1092 NQAISELKDAINN
+1092 NQAIAELKDAINS

-1120 LGKGEGAEIWH
+1120 LGKGEGAEIWQ

>member
-126 VMQSINLVRSGLE
+126 VMQAINLVRSGLE

-162 VSDQEVASKL
+162 ISDQEVASKL

-413 MDDVKKSMQTLDSYA
+413 MDDVKESMQTLDSYA

-458 DEQGVLAL
+458 DEQGILAL

-498 GEILAGVLVKGIVKF
+498 GEILAGVLVKGTIKF

-549 AKTAAATAAT
+549 EKTAAATAAT

-597 VIKQREEMYAGV
+597 VIKQREEMQAGAK
-609 NAANELAESI
+609 AAEEFAESVE
-619 AFANKQIDE
+619 FANKQIEE
-628 SRTSAMNQIVIY
+628 SHTSAMGQIVVY

-648 ELNGKEKLDAQER
+648 ELNAKEKLDADER
-661 ERLATTV
+661 DKLATTV

-695 IRENIKSRKE
+695 IRENIKKRKE
-705 QIEQEY
+705 QIELEY
-711 QENRAKQAYE
+711 SQNRALQAYTT
-721 SMQKALEGHGA
+721 MQNTLEQA
-732 KDEGDDWEGF
+732 GF
-742 ANAFVNRDALQ
+742 ANIADLESAFSSATFAYKWTKDNPYSFPEWADVDPEKSVKDYQEEVKNRFN
-753 EAIDAAYRAVAKL
+753 E
-766 NAEPTKED
+766 
-774 GNLYGDSLVEKTQKL
+774 L
-789 KKLTTRIEELE
+789 KKWIDTYSKESDIYYAWISGEDEITKRIIE
-800 KYAQIYDDA
+800 
-809 EKIYNVWINS
+809 S
-819 EEANTDGGNGSG
+819 
-831 GSDGNKGAKEKVA
+831 NKGAEEKVA
-844 LAKDLLYLLKAQ
+844 LAKDLLNLLKAQ

-968 AKQERDNLIYNAA
+968 AKQERDNLVYNAA

-1024 EDGKYSPQEIEEIL
+1024 ENGKYSPQEIEEIL

-1053 QSIRSTIKSFE
+1053 QTIRSTIKSFE

-1092 NQAISELKDAINN
+1092 NQAIAELKDAINS

-1120 LGKGEGAEIWH
+1120 LGKGEGAEIWQ

-1230 GKHMPGASNDRSNM
+1230 GKHMLGASNDRSNM

-1253 GTGGIKACAEDEIV
+1253 GTGGIKACTEDEIV

>member
-9 TVNTQNANTQ
+9 TVNTQNAKTQ

-30 ANSLSSIKPNKD
+30 SNSLSSIKPKNE

-57 AKSMNAQTKAEK
+57 AKSMNAQTRAEK

-92 TKAVKDSTAANE
+92 TKAVKDSTSANE

-121 VAATV
+121 AAATV
-126 VMQSINLVRSGLE
+126 VMQSINLVRNGLE

-156 RILNEN
+156 RILNEDIA
-162 VSDQEVASKL
+162 DQEVASKL
-172 YDLAEKYG
+172 YDLAEQYG
-180 QTFENISEIATNFAR
+180 QTFENVSEIATNFAR

-347 QGLSDEINHLTA
+347 QGLSDEINNLTA

-413 MDDVKKSMQTLDSYA
+413 MDDVKESMQTLDSYA

-440 TYEARVNS
+440 TYEAKVNS

-458 DEQGVLAL
+458 DEQGILAL

-549 AKTAAATAAT
+549 AKTEIATKAT

-572 ATLKNAAMTAGIAI
+572 ATAKNAAMTAGIAI
-586 LTTLVAALVTS
+586 LATLAAALVAAFV
-597 VIKQREEMYAGV
+597 KDREEMQAGV
-609 NAANELAESI
+609 KAAEEFAESVKFANEQLE
-619 AFANKQIDE
+619 E
-628 SRTSAMNQIVIY
+628 SRKSAINQIVIY
-640 EDLLDVYD
+640 EDLLEVYD
-648 ELNGKEKLDAQER
+648 ELNGKEKLDADER
-661 ERLATTV
+661 KKLATTV

-674 FGDMGFVLDQET
+674 FGDMGFVLDEET
-686 GKWTGNTEA
+686 GKWTANTDA

-705 QIEQEY
+705 QINEEY
-711 QENRAKQAYE
+711 RRNKATTAYE
-721 SMQKALEGHGA
+721 TMQNTLGYAEVGSI
-732 KDEGDDWEGF
+732 DEL
-742 ANAFVNRDALQ
+742 R
-753 EAIDAAYRAVAKL
+753 EAY
-766 NAEPTKED
+766 KE
-774 GNLYGDSLVEKTQKL
+774 
-789 KKLTTRIEELE
+789 
-800 KYAQIYDDA
+800 AQDA
-809 EKIYNVWINS
+809 EQSLRDEVSQYSWYTRLWYQRYIWKAANKTEMYKRYLEQYEKAQKDYDAWVNS
-819 EEANTDGGNGSG
+819 EEPSGGNGNGGSG
-831 GSDGNKGAKEKVA
+831 GNNGAEEKVA
-844 LAKDLLYLLKAQ
+844 LAKDLLDLLKAQ

-989 NQKTRKQNTEKLND
+989 NQKTRKENTEKLND

-1053 QSIRSTIKSFE
+1053 QTIRATIKSFE

-1082 AIESLNDFLK
+1082 TIESLNDFLK
-1092 NQAISELKDAINN
+1092 NQAIAELKDAINS

-1120 LGKGEGAEIWH
+1120 LGKGEGAEIWQ

-1137 SKIAQAVASGYYDQS
+1137 SKIAQAVASGYYDES
-1152 SVASAREKVATAQS
+1152 SVASAHEKVATAQT
-1166 ALTEYFTSRLWDE
+1166 ALTEYFTSRLWNE

-1186 AKDGG
+1186 AEDGG

-1207 GADSSVIGTVL
+1207 GADSSVLDTVL

-1230 GKHMPGASNDRSNM
+1230 SRRQGDVIPSRSNM

-1253 GTGGIKACAEDEIV
+1253 GMGGIKACAEDEIV

-1291 IGALFDNASVV
+1291 IGALFDNANAV
-1302 KHLGKKQGVITNIG
+1302 KNFDKKQEVITNIG

>member
-9 TVNTQNANTQ
+9 TVNTQNAKTQ

-162 VSDQEVASKL
+162 ISDQEVASKL

-530 ALAHKEMV
+530 AAAHAAAV
-538 DAEGNAALSTA
+538 NAEGDAALSTA
-549 AKTAAATAAT
+549 EKTAAATAAT

-597 VIKQREEMYAGV
+597 VIKQREEMQAGAK
-609 NAANELAESI
+609 AAEEFAESVE
-619 AFANKQIDE
+619 FANKQIEE
-628 SRTSAMNQIVIY
+628 SRTSAMGQIVVY

-661 ERLATTV
+661 ERLAATV

-695 IRENIKSRKE
+695 IRENIKSRKA
-705 QIEQEY
+705 QIELEY
-711 QENRAKQAYE
+711 EQKRASQAYE
-721 SMQKALEGHGA
+721 TIQQTFENSGYGSREELKDALNAAIVRYNKAVKAVRRARKGRKGKIAATTGE
-732 KDEGDDWEGF
+732 KDE
-742 ANAFVNRDALQ
+742 
-753 EAIDAAYRAVAKL
+753 AK
-766 NAEPTKED
+766 AELD
-774 GNLYGDSLVEKTQKL
+774 KL
-789 KKLTTRIEELE
+789 KTYMNELD
-800 KYAQIYDDA
+800 KAQAIYDA
-809 EKIYNVWINS
+809 WING
-819 EEANTDGGNGSG
+819 EDEATKSLGGLNSG
-831 GSDGNKGAKEKVA
+831 FQTTVT
-844 LAKDLLYLLKAQ
+844 LAKDVLAALKAQ

-989 NQKTRKQNTEKLND
+989 NQKTRKQNIEKLND

-1092 NQAISELKDAINN
+1092 NQAIAELKDAINS

-1120 LGKGEGAEIWH
+1120 LGKGEGAEIWQ

-1207 GADSSVIGTVL
+1207 GADSSVINTVL

-1253 GTGGIKACAEDEIV
+1253 GTGGIKACTEDEIV
-1267 LPPSIAKRILN
+1267 LPPSVAKRILN

>member
-549 AKTAAATAAT
+549 AKTEIATKAT

-572 ATLKNAAMTAGIAI
+572 ALLKKAAIMAAIVAITASV
-586 LTTLVAALVTS
+586 VAL
-597 VIKQREEMYAGV
+597 IKRREEMRAGV
-609 NAANELAESI
+609 KAAEEFAESVE
-619 AFANKQIDE
+619 FANKQIEE
-628 SRTSAMNQIVIY
+628 SQTSAMGQIVVY

-661 ERLATTV
+661 ERLASTV

-695 IRENIKSRKE
+695 IRENIKKRKE
-705 QIEQEY
+705 QIELEY
-711 QENRAKQAYE
+711 SQNRALQAYTT
-721 SMQKALEGHGA
+721 MQNTLEQA
-732 KDEGDDWEGF
+732 GF
-742 ANAFVNRDALQ
+742 ANIADLESAFSSATF
-753 EAIDAAYRAVAKL
+753 AYKW
-766 NAEPTKED
+766 TKDNPYSFPEWAGVD
-774 GNLYGDSLVEKTQKL
+774 PEKTVEDYQEETKNRFEEL
-789 KKLTTRIEELE
+789 KKWVDTYSKESDIYYAWISGEDEITKSIIERNKATKTT
-800 KYAQIYDDA
+800 
-809 EKIYNVWINS
+809 V
-819 EEANTDGGNGSG
+819 T
-831 GSDGNKGAKEKVA
+831 
-844 LAKDLLYLLKAQ
+844 LAKDVLAALKAQ

>member
-9 TVNTQNANTQ
+9 TVNTQNAKTQ

-126 VMQSINLVRSGLE
+126 VMQAINLVRSGLE

-162 VSDQEVASKL
+162 ISDQEVASKL

-458 DEQGVLAL
+458 DEQGILAL

-530 ALAHKEMV
+530 AAAHAAAV
-538 DAEGNAALSTA
+538 NAEGDAALSTA
-549 AKTAAATAAT
+549 AKTEIATKAT

-572 ATLKNAAMTAGIAI
+572 ALLKKAAIMAAIVAITASV
-586 LTTLVAALVTS
+586 VAL
-597 VIKQREEMYAGV
+597 IKRREEMRAGV
-609 NAANELAESI
+609 KAAEEFAESVE
-619 AFANKQIDE
+619 FANKQIEE
-628 SRTSAMNQIVIY
+628 SQTSAMGQTVVY

-661 ERLATTV
+661 ERLASTV

-695 IRENIKSRKE
+695 IRENIKKRKE
-705 QIEQEY
+705 QIELEY
-711 QENRAKQAYE
+711 SQNRALQAYTT
-721 SMQKALEGHGA
+721 MQNTLEQA
-732 KDEGDDWEGF
+732 GF
-742 ANAFVNRDALQ
+742 ANIADLESAFSSATF
-753 EAIDAAYRAVAKL
+753 AYKW
-766 NAEPTKED
+766 TKDNPYSFPEWAGVD
-774 GNLYGDSLVEKTQKL
+774 PEKTVEDYQEETKNRFDEL
-789 KKLTTRIEELE
+789 KRWVDTYSKESDIYYAWISGEDEITKSIIERNKATKTT
-800 KYAQIYDDA
+800 
-809 EKIYNVWINS
+809 V
-819 EEANTDGGNGSG
+819 T
-831 GSDGNKGAKEKVA
+831 
-844 LAKDLLYLLKAQ
+844 LAKDVLAALKAQ

-968 AKQERDNLIYNAA
+968 AKQERDNLVYNAA

-1092 NQAISELKDAINN
+1092 NQAIAELKDAINS

-1120 LGKGEGAEIWH
+1120 LGKGEGAEIWQ

-1207 GADSSVIGTVL
+1207 GADSSVINTVL
-1218 KQFGNKNSTVSG
+1218 KQFGNKNSTASG

-1302 KHLGKKQGVITNIG
+1302 KHLGKKQGIITNIG
-1316 NTDNSNRSTQ
+1316 NTDNSDRSTQ

>member
-114 KGFLSWQ
+114 KGFLQWQ
-121 VAATV
+121 VSATI
-126 VMQSINLVRSGLE
+126 VMQAINLVRNAFQ

-156 RILNEN
+156 RILNEDI
-162 VSDQEVASKL
+162 SDQEVASEL
-172 YDLAEKYG
+172 YDLAERYG
-180 QTFENISEIATNFAR
+180 QTFENVSEAATNFAR

-200 TDVMKLAEGAVLAL
+200 TDVIKLAEGAVLAL

-302 GTAVKSLLAYTTKSG
+302 GTAVKSLLAYTTKSN

-347 QGLSDEINHLTA
+347 QGLSDEINNLTA

-372 IGSTL
+372 IGSSL

-413 MDDVKKSMQTLDSYA
+413 MDDVKESMQTLDSYA

-458 DEQGVLAL
+458 DEQGILAL

-498 GEILAGVLVKGIVKF
+498 GEILTGVLVKGIVKL
-513 VQTIKLAATAS
+513 VQTIKLASTAS

-549 AKTAAATAAT
+549 AKTEIATKAT

-572 ATLKNAAMTAGIAI
+572 ASLKNAAITAGIGI
-586 LTTLVAALVTS
+586 LTMLIATLVTAA
-597 VIKQREEMYAGV
+597 IKEREEMEAGV
-609 NAANELAESI
+609 KAADGFAESVKFANE
-619 AFANKQIDE
+619 QIEE
-628 SRTSAMNQIVIY
+628 SRTSALNQIEIY
-640 EDLLDVYD
+640 GDLLEAYD
-648 ELNGKEKLDAQER
+648 KLNEKEKLDTSER
-661 ERLATTV
+661 KQLATIV

-674 FGDMGFVLDQET
+674 FGDMGFVLDEET

-695 IRENIKSRKE
+695 IRENIKTRKE
-705 QIEQEY
+705 EIEEEY
-711 QENRAKQAYE
+711 QKNRALKARETMQGALEGEGAFENPYEDRQAL
-721 SMQKALEGHGA
+721 QKAL
-732 KDEGDDWEGF
+732 DEAYLDREALAHF
-742 ANAFVNRDALQ
+742 IPVNDIERAELGYKQ
-753 EAIDAAYRAVAKL
+753 EK
-766 NAEPTKED
+766 NE
-774 GNLYGDSLVEKTQKL
+774 SL
-789 KKLTTRIEELE
+789 IESLE
-800 KYAQIYDDA
+800 KYAKMYDEA
-809 EKIYNVWINS
+809 EKIYNAWVNA
-819 EEANTDGGNGSG
+819 EEAIDEV
-831 GSDGNKGAKEKVA
+831 SDGVDDANDGKKTTVV
-844 LAKDLLYLLKAQ
+844 LAKDVLEALKAQ

-968 AKQERDNLIYNAA
+968 AKQERDNLVYNAA

-1053 QSIRSTIKSFE
+1053 QTIRATIKSFE

-1092 NQAISELKDAINN
+1092 NQAISELKEAINN

-1120 LGKGEGAEIWH
+1120 LGKGEGAEIWQ

-1137 SKIAQAVASGYYDQS
+1137 SKIAQAVASGYYDES
-1152 SVASAREKVATAQS
+1152 SVASAREKVATAQT
-1166 ALTEYFTSRLWDE
+1166 ALTEYFTNRLWDE
-1179 VLAALEK
+1179 VLDALEK

-1191 VPYDTINA
+1191 VPYETINA

>member
-126 VMQSINLVRSGLE
+126 VMQAINLVRNALE

-413 MDDVKKSMQTLDSYA
+413 MDDVKESMQTLDSYA

-530 ALAHKEMV
+530 AAAHAAAV
-538 DAEGNAALSTA
+538 NAEGDAALSTA

-586 LTTLVAALVTS
+586 LTTLAAALV
-597 VIKQREEMYAGV
+597 VAFIKDREEMQAGV
-609 NAANELAESI
+609 KAAEEFAESVE
-619 AFANKQIDE
+619 FANKQIEE
-628 SRTSAMNQIVIY
+628 SRTSAMGQIVVY

-648 ELNGKEKLDAQER
+648 ELNGKEKLDADER
-661 ERLATTV
+661 KKLATTV

-674 FGDMGFVLDQET
+674 FGDMGFVLDEET
-686 GKWTGNTEA
+686 GKWTANTDA

-705 QIEQEY
+705 QIDEEY
-711 QENRAKQAYE
+711 RRNKATTAYE
-721 SMQKALEGHGA
+721 TMQNTLGYAGVGSI
-732 KDEGDDWEGF
+732 DE
-742 ANAFVNRDALQ
+742 LQ
-753 EAIDAAYRAVAKL
+753 EAYENAKE
-766 NAEPTKED
+766 AEQ
-774 GNLYGDSLVEKTQKL
+774 SLRDEVSQYSWY
-789 KKLTTRIEELE
+789 TRIWYQRYIRKAAKKTEMYKLYLE
-800 KYAQIYDDA
+800 QYEKAQKDYDA
-809 EKIYNVWINS
+809 WVNS
-819 EEANTDGGNGSG
+819 EEANTDDGNGSG
-831 GSDGNKGAKEKVA
+831 GSGGNKGAKEKVA
-844 LAKDLLYLLKAQ
+844 LAKDLLDLLKAQ

-968 AKQERDNLIYNAA
+968 AKQERDNLVYNAA

-1011 LEKQAWDEIIQAV
+1011 LEKQAWDEIIQTV

-1092 NQAISELKDAINN
+1092 NQAIAELKDAINS

-1120 LGKGEGAEIWH
+1120 LGKGEGAEIWQ

-1179 VLAALEK
+1179 VLDALEK

-1191 VPYDTINA
+1191 VPYETINA

-1218 KQFGNKNSTVSG
+1218 KQFGNKNSTVNG

>member
-126 VMQSINLVRSGLE
+126 VMQAINLVRNALD

-162 VSDQEVASKL
+162 ISDQEVASKL

-440 TYEARVNS
+440 TYEAKVNS

-458 DEQGVLAL
+458 DEQGILAL

-498 GEILAGVLVKGIVKF
+498 GEILAGVLVKGIIKF

-530 ALAHKEMV
+530 AAARAAAV
-538 DAEGNAALSTA
+538 NAEGDAALSTA
-549 AKTAAATAAT
+549 AKTEIATKAT

-572 ATLKNAAMTAGIAI
+572 ALLKKAAIMAAIVAITASV
-586 LTTLVAALVTS
+586 VAL
-597 VIKQREEMYAGV
+597 IKRREEMRAGV
-609 NAANELAESI
+609 KAAEEFAESVE
-619 AFANKQIDE
+619 FANKQIEE
-628 SRTSAMNQIVIY
+628 SQTSAMGQIVVY

-661 ERLATTV
+661 ERLASTV

-695 IRENIKSRKE
+695 IRENIKKRKE
-705 QIEQEY
+705 QIELEY
-711 QENRAKQAYE
+711 SQNRALQAYTT
-721 SMQKALEGHGA
+721 MQNTLEQA
-732 KDEGDDWEGF
+732 GF
-742 ANAFVNRDALQ
+742 ANIADLESAFSSATF
-753 EAIDAAYRAVAKL
+753 AYKW
-766 NAEPTKED
+766 TKDNPYSFPEWAGVD
-774 GNLYGDSLVEKTQKL
+774 PEKTVEDYQEETKNRFEEL
-789 KKLTTRIEELE
+789 KKWVDTYSKESDIYYAWISGEDEITKSIIERNKATKTT
-800 KYAQIYDDA
+800 
-809 EKIYNVWINS
+809 V
-819 EEANTDGGNGSG
+819 T
-831 GSDGNKGAKEKVA
+831 
-844 LAKDLLYLLKAQ
+844 LAKDVLAALKAQ

-1092 NQAISELKDAINN
+1092 NQAISELKDAINS

-1120 LGKGEGAEIWH
+1120 LGKGEGAEIWQ

>member
-126 VMQSINLVRSGLE
+126 VMQAINLVRNALD

-162 VSDQEVASKL
+162 ISDQEVASKL

-413 MDDVKKSMQTLDSYA
+413 MDDVKESMQTLDSYA

-458 DEQGVLAL
+458 DEQGILAL

-586 LTTLVAALVTS
+586 LTTLAAALV
-597 VIKQREEMYAGV
+597 VAFVKDRKEMQAGV
-609 NAANELAESI
+609 KAAEEFAESVE
-619 AFANKQIDE
+619 FANKQIEE
-628 SRTSAMNQIVIY
+628 SRTSAMGQIVVY
-640 EDLLDVYD
+640 EDLLNVYD
-648 ELNGKEKLDAQER
+648 ELNGKEKLDADER
-661 ERLATTV
+661 KKLATTV

-674 FGDMGFVLDQET
+674 FGDMGFVLDEET
-686 GKWTGNTEA
+686 GKWTANTDA

-705 QIEQEY
+705 QINEEY
-711 QENRAKQAYE
+711 RRNKATTAYE
-721 SMQKALEGHGA
+721 TMQNTLGYAGVGSI
-732 KDEGDDWEGF
+732 DE
-742 ANAFVNRDALQ
+742 LQ
-753 EAIDAAYRAVAKL
+753 EAYENAKE
-766 NAEPTKED
+766 AEQALRDEVSQ
-774 GNLYGDSLVEKTQKL
+774 YSWY
-789 KKLTTRIEELE
+789 TRIWYQRYIRKAANKTEMYKLYLE
-800 KYAQIYDDA
+800 QYEKAQKDYDA
-809 EKIYNVWINS
+809 WVNS

-844 LAKDLLYLLKAQ
+844 LAKDLLDLLKAQ

-1092 NQAISELKDAINN
+1092 NQAIAELKDAINS

-1120 LGKGEGAEIWH
+1120 LGKGEGAEIWQ

-1207 GADSSVIGTVL
+1207 GADSSVINTVL

-1253 GTGGIKACAEDEIV
+1253 GTGGIKACTEDEIV

>member
-126 VMQSINLVRSGLE
+126 VMQAINLVRNALD

-162 VSDQEVASKL
+162 ISDQEVASKL

-458 DEQGVLAL
+458 DEQGILAL

-586 LTTLVAALVTS
+586 LTTLAAALV
-597 VIKQREEMYAGV
+597 VAFVKDRKEMQAGV
-609 NAANELAESI
+609 KAAEEFAESVE
-619 AFANKQIDE
+619 FANKQIEE
-628 SRTSAMNQIVIY
+628 SRTSAMGQIVVY
-640 EDLLDVYD
+640 EDLLNVYD
-648 ELNGKEKLDAQER
+648 ELNGKEKLDADER
-661 ERLATTV
+661 KKLATTV

-674 FGDMGFVLDQET
+674 FGDMGFVLDEET
-686 GKWTGNTEA
+686 GKWTANTDA

-705 QIEQEY
+705 QINEEY
-711 QENRAKQAYE
+711 RRNKATTAYE
-721 SMQKALEGHGA
+721 TMQNTLGYAGVGSI
-732 KDEGDDWEGF
+732 DE
-742 ANAFVNRDALQ
+742 LQ
-753 EAIDAAYRAVAKL
+753 EAYENAKE
-766 NAEPTKED
+766 AEQALRDEVSQ
-774 GNLYGDSLVEKTQKL
+774 YSWY
-789 KKLTTRIEELE
+789 TRIWYQRYIRKAANKTEMYKLYLE
-800 KYAQIYDDA
+800 QYEKAQKDYDA
-809 EKIYNVWINS
+809 WVNS

-844 LAKDLLYLLKAQ
+844 LAKDLLDLLKAQ

-1092 NQAISELKDAINN
+1092 NQAIAELKDAVNS

-1120 LGKGEGAEIWH
+1120 LGKGEGAEIWQ

-1207 GADSSVIGTVL
+1207 GADSSVINTVL

>member
-549 AKTAAATAAT
+549 AKTEIATKAT

-572 ATLKNAAMTAGIAI
+572 ALLKKAAIMAAIVAITASV
-586 LTTLVAALVTS
+586 VAL
-597 VIKQREEMYAGV
+597 IKRREEMRAGV
-609 NAANELAESI
+609 KAAEEFAESVE
-619 AFANKQIDE
+619 FANKQIEE
-628 SRTSAMNQIVIY
+628 SQTSAMGQIVVY

-661 ERLATTV
+661 ERLASTV

-695 IRENIKSRKE
+695 IRENIKKRKE
-705 QIEQEY
+705 QIELEY
-711 QENRAKQAYE
+711 SQNRALQAYTT
-721 SMQKALEGHGA
+721 MQNTLEQA
-732 KDEGDDWEGF
+732 GF
-742 ANAFVNRDALQ
+742 ANIADLESAFSSATF
-753 EAIDAAYRAVAKL
+753 AYKW
-766 NAEPTKED
+766 TKDNPYSFPEWAGVD
-774 GNLYGDSLVEKTQKL
+774 PEKTVEDYQEETKNRFEEL
-789 KKLTTRIEELE
+789 KKWVDTYSKESDIYYAWISGEDEITKSIIERNKATKTT
-800 KYAQIYDDA
+800 
-809 EKIYNVWINS
+809 V
-819 EEANTDGGNGSG
+819 T
-831 GSDGNKGAKEKVA
+831 
-844 LAKDLLYLLKAQ
+844 LAKDVLAALKAQ

-1120 LGKGEGAEIWH
+1120 LGKGEGAEIWQ

-1230 GKHMPGASNDRSNM
+1230 GKHMPSASNDRSNM

>member
-9 TVNTQNANTQ
+9 TVNTQNAKTQ

-126 VMQSINLVRSGLE
+126 VMQAINLVRNALD

-156 RILNEN
+156 RILNEDIT
-162 VSDQEVASKL
+162 DQEVASKL
-172 YDLAEKYG
+172 YDLAEQYG
-180 QTFENISEIATNFAR
+180 QTFENVSEIATNFAR

-440 TYEARVNS
+440 TYEAKVNS

-458 DEQGVLAL
+458 DEQGILAL

-498 GEILAGVLVKGIVKF
+498 GEILTGVLVKGIVKG
-513 VQTIKLAATAS
+513 VTNITQTIKLAASAS

-530 ALAHKEMV
+530 AA
-538 DAEGNAALSTA
+538 
-549 AKTAAATAAT
+549 
-559 NAQAA
+559 AQAA
-564 ADKAAAAA
+564 ADKAAAVAA
-572 ATLKNAAMTAGIAI
+572 AAKAAADDMAGNKALSRAMKTKLSVQTTNAQAAADEAAA
-586 LTTLVAALVTS
+586 VAATAKAAADEAAAAKTKMLKFSLGALLVGISLVWSALQSYIDKVQES
-597 VIKQREEMYAGV
+597 VK
-609 NAANELAESI
+609 AADDFAESVE
-619 AFANKQIDE
+619 FANKQIEE
-628 SRTSAMNQIVIY
+628 SRTSAMGQIVAY
-640 EDLLDVYD
+640 EDLLNVYD
-648 ELNGKEKLDAQER
+648 ELNAKEKLDAQER

-674 FGDMGFVLDQET
+674 FGDMGFVLDEET

-695 IRENIKSRKE
+695 IRENIKTRKQ

-711 QENRAKQAYE
+711 QKNRAEQAYATI
-721 SMQKALEGHGA
+721 QKIYQENGVSSPEELEALWLKA
-732 KDEGDDWEGF
+732 ADE
-742 ANAFVNRDALQ
+742 ANNDTATRIARKLGV
-753 EAIDAAYRAVAKL
+753 EVVSKKAAREKELLTYL
-766 NAEPTKED
+766 NT
-774 GNLYGDSLVEKTQKL
+774 L
-789 KKLTTRIEELE
+789 IEELNV
-800 KYAQIYDDA
+800 
-809 EKIYNVWINS
+809 YNAWINS
-819 EEANTDGGNGSG
+819 EEANADDGNGSG
-831 GSDGNKGAKEKVA
+831 GSGGNKVA
-844 LAKDLLYLLKAQ
+844 LAKDLLDLLKAQ

-968 AKQERDNLIYNAA
+968 AKQERDNLVYNAA

-1092 NQAISELKDAINN
+1092 NQAIAELKDAINS

-1120 LGKGEGAEIWH
+1120 LGKGEGAEIWQ

-1179 VLAALEK
+1179 VLDALEK

-1207 GADSSVIGTVL
+1207 GADSSVINTVL

-1230 GKHMPGASNDRSNM
+1230 GKHIPGASNDRSNM

>member
-126 VMQSINLVRSGLE
+126 VMQAINLVRNALD

-458 DEQGVLAL
+458 DEQGILAL

-530 ALAHKEMV
+530 AAAHAAAV
-538 DAEGNAALSTA
+538 NAEGDAALSTA
-549 AKTAAATAAT
+549 AKTEIATKAT

-572 ATLKNAAMTAGIAI
+572 ALLKKAAIMAAIVAITASV
-586 LTTLVAALVTS
+586 VAL
-597 VIKQREEMYAGV
+597 IKRREEMRAGV
-609 NAANELAESI
+609 KAAEEFAESVE
-619 AFANKQIDE
+619 FANKQIKE
-628 SRTSAMNQIVIY
+628 SQTSAIGQIVVY

-695 IRENIKSRKE
+695 IRENIKKRKE
-705 QIEQEY
+705 QIELEY
-711 QENRAKQAYE
+711 SQNRALQAYTT
-721 SMQKALEGHGA
+721 MQNTLEQA
-732 KDEGDDWEGF
+732 GF
-742 ANAFVNRDALQ
+742 ANIADLESAFSSATF
-753 EAIDAAYRAVAKL
+753 AYKW
-766 NAEPTKED
+766 TKDNPYSFPEWAD
-774 GNLYGDSLVEKTQKL
+774 VDPEKTVEDYQEETKNRFDEL
-789 KKLTTRIEELE
+789 KRWVDTYSKESDIYYAWISGEDEITKSIIERNKATKTT
-800 KYAQIYDDA
+800 
-809 EKIYNVWINS
+809 V
-819 EEANTDGGNGSG
+819 T
-831 GSDGNKGAKEKVA
+831 
-844 LAKDLLYLLKAQ
+844 LAKDVLAALKAQ

-968 AKQERDNLIYNAA
+968 AKQERDNLVYNAA

-1053 QSIRSTIKSFE
+1053 QTIRATIKSFE

-1092 NQAISELKDAINN
+1092 NQAISELKEAINN

-1120 LGKGEGAEIWH
+1120 LGKGEGAEIWQ

-1137 SKIAQAVASGYYDQS
+1137 SKIAQAVASGYYDES
-1152 SVASAREKVATAQS
+1152 SVASAREKVATAQT
-1166 ALTEYFTSRLWDE
+1166 ALTEYFTNRLWDE
-1179 VLAALEK
+1179 VLDALEK

-1191 VPYDTINA
+1191 VPYETINA

>member
-30 ANSLSSIKPNKD
+30 ANSLSSIKPNKN

-126 VMQSINLVRSGLE
+126 VMQAINLVRNALD

-162 VSDQEVASKL
+162 ISDQEVASKL

-458 DEQGVLAL
+458 DEQGILAL

-549 AKTAAATAAT
+549 EKTAAATAAT

-572 ATLKNAAMTAGIAI
+572 ALLKKAAIMAAIVAITASV
-586 LTTLVAALVTS
+586 VAL
-597 VIKQREEMYAGV
+597 IKRREEMRAGV
-609 NAANELAESI
+609 KAAEEFAESVE
-619 AFANKQIDE
+619 FANKQIEE
-628 SRTSAMNQIVIY
+628 SQTSAMGQIVVY

-661 ERLATTV
+661 ERLASTV

-695 IRENIKSRKE
+695 IRENIKKRKE
-705 QIEQEY
+705 QIELEY
-711 QENRAKQAYE
+711 SQNRALQAYTT
-721 SMQKALEGHGA
+721 MQNTLEQA
-732 KDEGDDWEGF
+732 GF
-742 ANAFVNRDALQ
+742 ANIADLESAFSSATFAYKWTKDNPYSFPEWAG
-753 EAIDAAYRAVAKL
+753 ID
-766 NAEPTKED
+766 P
-774 GNLYGDSLVEKTQKL
+774 EKTVEDYREETKNRFEEL
-789 KKLTTRIEELE
+789 KKWVDTYSKESDIYYAWISGEDEITKSIIERNKATKTT
-800 KYAQIYDDA
+800 
-809 EKIYNVWINS
+809 V
-819 EEANTDGGNGSG
+819 T
-831 GSDGNKGAKEKVA
+831 
-844 LAKDLLYLLKAQ
+844 LAKDVLAALKAQ

-1092 NQAISELKDAINN
+1092 NQAIAELKDAINS

-1120 LGKGEGAEIWH
+1120 LGKGEGAEIWQ

-1207 GADSSVIGTVL
+1207 GADSSVINTVL

>member
-126 VMQSINLVRSGLE
+126 VMQAINLVRNALD

-162 VSDQEVASKL
+162 ISDQEVASKL

-458 DEQGVLAL
+458 DEQGILAL

-586 LTTLVAALVTS
+586 LTTLAAALV
-597 VIKQREEMYAGV
+597 VAFVKDRKEMQAGV
-609 NAANELAESI
+609 KAAEEFAESVE
-619 AFANKQIDE
+619 FANKQIEE
-628 SRTSAMNQIVIY
+628 SRTSAMGQIVVY
-640 EDLLDVYD
+640 EDLLNVYD
-648 ELNGKEKLDAQER
+648 ELNGKEKLDADER
-661 ERLATTV
+661 KKLATTV

-674 FGDMGFVLDQET
+674 FGDMGFVLDEET
-686 GKWTGNTEA
+686 GKWTANTDA

-705 QIEQEY
+705 QINEEY
-711 QENRAKQAYE
+711 RRNKATTAYE
-721 SMQKALEGHGA
+721 TMQNTLGYAGVGSI
-732 KDEGDDWEGF
+732 DE
-742 ANAFVNRDALQ
+742 LQ
-753 EAIDAAYRAVAKL
+753 EAYENAKE
-766 NAEPTKED
+766 AEQALRDEVSQ
-774 GNLYGDSLVEKTQKL
+774 YSWY
-789 KKLTTRIEELE
+789 TRIWYQRYIRKAANKTEMYKLYLE
-800 KYAQIYDDA
+800 QYEKAQKDYDA
-809 EKIYNVWINS
+809 WVNS

-844 LAKDLLYLLKAQ
+844 LAKDLLDLLKAQ

-1092 NQAISELKDAINN
+1092 NQAIAELKDAINS

-1120 LGKGEGAEIWH
+1120 LGKGEGAEIWQ

-1207 GADSSVIGTVL
+1207 GADSSVINTVL

>member
-9 TVNTQNANTQ
+9 TVNTQNAKTQ

-30 ANSLSSIKPNKD
+30 ANSLSSIKPNKE

-92 TKAVKDSTAANE
+92 TKAVKDSTSANE

-126 VMQSINLVRSGLE
+126 VMQSINLVRNGLE

-162 VSDQEVASKL
+162 VSDQEVAGKL
-172 YDLAEKYG
+172 YDLAEQYG
-180 QTFENISEIATNFAR
+180 QTFENVSEIATNFAR

-440 TYEARVNS
+440 TYEAKVNS

-458 DEQGVLAL
+458 DEQGILAL

-498 GEILAGVLVKGIVKF
+498 GEILAGVLVKGIIKF
-513 VQTIKLAATAS
+513 VQTIKLAASAS
-524 KTAAAA
+524 TTAAAA

-538 DAEGNAALSTA
+538 DAEGDAALSTA
-549 AKTAAATAAT
+549 AKTELATKAT

-572 ATLKNAAMTAGIAI
+572 ASLKNAAITAGIGI
-586 LTTLVAALVTS
+586 LTTLIAVVVTAAV
-597 VIKQREEMYAGV
+597 KEREEMEAGAKAADNFAESV
-609 NAANELAESI
+609 KFANE
-619 AFANKQIDE
+619 QIEE
-628 SRTSAMNQIVIY
+628 SRTSALNQIEIY
-640 EDLLDVYD
+640 DDLLEAYD
-648 ELNGKEKLDAQER
+648 KLNEKEKLDTSER
-661 ERLATTV
+661 KQLATIV

-674 FGDMGFVLDQET
+674 FGDMGFILDEET
-686 GKWTGNTEA
+686 GKWTGNTKA
-695 IRENIKSRKE
+695 IRENIKTRKE
-705 QIEQEY
+705 EIEEEY
-711 QENRAKQAYE
+711 QKSRALKARE
-721 SMQKALEGHGA
+721 TMQGALEGN
-732 KDEGDDWEGF
+732 GDFENPYAD
-742 ANAFVNRDALQ
+742 RQALQ
-753 EAIDAAYRAVAKL
+753 NALDEAYLDREALANYIPVDDVER
-766 NAEPTKED
+766 TKIGYKQD
-774 GNLYGDSLVEKTQKL
+774 NNQAL
-789 KKLTTRIEELE
+789 IESLE
-800 KYAQIYDDA
+800 KYAKMYDEA
-809 EKIYNVWINS
+809 EKIYNSWVNS
-819 EEANTDGGNGSG
+819 EEVIDKADDNTGKL
-831 GSDGNKGAKEKVA
+831 NKTTETTVV
-844 LAKDLLYLLKAQ
+844 LAKDVLAALKAQ

-918 ARKELQEAAEKAKRD
+918 ARKELQKAAEKAKRD

-943 EQQDAALTLEE
+943 EQQNAALTLEE

-1092 NQAISELKDAINN
+1092 NQAIAELKDTINS

-1120 LGKGEGAEIWH
+1120 LGKGEGAEIWQ

-1179 VLAALEK
+1179 VLDALEK

-1207 GADSSVIGTVL
+1207 GADSSVINTVL

>member
-42 LTAQLNALAKALNAS
+42 LTAQLNSLAKALNAS

-126 VMQSINLVRSGLE
+126 VMQAINLVRNAFD

-162 VSDQEVASKL
+162 ISDQEVASKL

-413 MDDVKKSMQTLDSYA
+413 MDDVKESMQTLDSYA

-530 ALAHKEMV
+530 ALAHAAAV
-538 DAEGNAALSTA
+538 NAEGDAALSTA
-549 AKTAAATAAT
+549 AKTEIATKAT

-572 ATLKNAAMTAGIAI
+572 ALLKKAAIMAAIVAITASV
-586 LTTLVAALVTS
+586 VAL
-597 VIKQREEMYAGV
+597 IKRREEMRAGV
-609 NAANELAESI
+609 KAAEEFAESVE
-619 AFANKQIDE
+619 FANKQIKE
-628 SRTSAMNQIVIY
+628 SQTSAIGQIVVY

-695 IRENIKSRKE
+695 IRENIKKRKE
-705 QIEQEY
+705 QIELEY
-711 QENRAKQAYE
+711 SQNRALQAYTT
-721 SMQKALEGHGA
+721 MQNTLEQA
-732 KDEGDDWEGF
+732 GF
-742 ANAFVNRDALQ
+742 ANIADLESAFSSATF
-753 EAIDAAYRAVAKL
+753 AYKW
-766 NAEPTKED
+766 TKDNPYSFPEWAD
-774 GNLYGDSLVEKTQKL
+774 VDPEKTVEDYQEETKNRFDEL
-789 KKLTTRIEELE
+789 KRWVDTYSKESDIYYAWISGEDEITKSIIERNKATKTT
-800 KYAQIYDDA
+800 
-809 EKIYNVWINS
+809 V
-819 EEANTDGGNGSG
+819 T
-831 GSDGNKGAKEKVA
+831 
-844 LAKDLLYLLKAQ
+844 LAKDVLAALKAQ

-1092 NQAISELKDAINN
+1092 NQAIAELKDAINS

-1120 LGKGEGAEIWH
+1120 LGKGEGAEIWQ

-1179 VLAALEK
+1179 VLDALEK

-1191 VPYDTINA
+1191 VPYETINA

-1302 KHLGKKQGVITNIG
+1302 KHLGKKQGIITNIG

>member
-9 TVNTQNANTQ
+9 TVNTQNAKTQ

-30 ANSLSSIKPNKD
+30 ANSLSSIKPNKN

-162 VSDQEVASKL
+162 ISDQEVASKL

-440 TYEARVNS
+440 TYEAKVNS

-530 ALAHKEMV
+530 AAAHAAAV
-538 DAEGNAALSTA
+538 NAEGDAALSTA

-586 LTTLVAALVTS
+586 LTTLAAALV
-597 VIKQREEMYAGV
+597 VAFVKDRKEMQAGV
-609 NAANELAESI
+609 KAAEEFAESVE
-619 AFANKQIDE
+619 FANKQIEE
-628 SRTSAMNQIVIY
+628 SRTSAMGQIVVY
-640 EDLLDVYD
+640 EDLLNVYD
-648 ELNGKEKLDAQER
+648 ELNGKEKLDADER
-661 ERLATTV
+661 KKLATTV

-674 FGDMGFVLDQET
+674 FGDMGFVLDEET
-686 GKWTGNTEA
+686 GKWTANTDA

-705 QIEQEY
+705 QIDEEY
-711 QENRAKQAYE
+711 RRSKATTAYE
-721 SMQKALEGHGA
+721 TMQKALKGKGA
-732 KDEGDDWEGF
+732 SDEDDDWDGF
-742 ANAFVNRDALQ
+742 ETEFESVDELRKAYEDAQKAEQALRDEVSQYSWYTRLWYQRYIRKAANKTEMYKKYLEEYEKAQKDYDAW
-753 EAIDAAYRAVAKL
+753 V
-766 NAEPTKED
+766 
-774 GNLYGDSLVEKTQKL
+774 
-789 KKLTTRIEELE
+789 
-800 KYAQIYDDA
+800 
-809 EKIYNVWINS
+809 NS
-819 EEANTDGGNGSG
+819 EEANTDDGNGSG

-844 LAKDLLYLLKAQ
+844 LAKDLLDLLKAQ

-1024 EDGKYSPQEIEEIL
+1024 ENGKYSPQEIEEIL

-1092 NQAISELKDAINN
+1092 NQAIAELKDAINS

-1120 LGKGEGAEIWH
+1120 LGKGEGAEIWQ

-1137 SKIAQAVASGYYDQS
+1137 SKIAQAVASGYYDKG

-1302 KHLGKKQGVITNIG
+1302 KHLGKKQGIITNIG

>member
-69 NHAKQLKS
+69 SHAKQLKS

-126 VMQSINLVRSGLE
+126 VMQAINLVRNALD

-162 VSDQEVASKL
+162 ISDQEVASKL

-440 TYEARVNS
+440 TYEAKVNS

-458 DEQGVLAL
+458 DEQGILAL

-530 ALAHKEMV
+530 AAAHAAAV
-538 DAEGNAALSTA
+538 NAEGDAALSTA

-586 LTTLVAALVTS
+586 LTTLAAALV
-597 VIKQREEMYAGV
+597 VAFVKDRKEMQAGV
-609 NAANELAESI
+609 KAAEEFAESVE
-619 AFANKQIDE
+619 FANKQIEE
-628 SRTSAMNQIVIY
+628 SRTSAMGQIVVY
-640 EDLLDVYD
+640 EDLLNVYD
-648 ELNGKEKLDAQER
+648 ELNGKEKLDADER
-661 ERLATTV
+661 KKLATTV

-674 FGDMGFVLDQET
+674 FGDMGFVLDEET
-686 GKWTGNTEA
+686 GKWTANTDA
-695 IRENIKSRKE
+695 IRDNIKSRKE
-705 QIEQEY
+705 QIDEEY
-711 QENRAKQAYE
+711 RRNKATTAYE
-721 SMQKALEGHGA
+721 TMQKALKGKGA
-732 KDEGDDWEGF
+732 SDEDDDWDGF
-742 ANAFVNRDALQ
+742 ETEFESVDELRKAYEDAQKAEQALRDEVSQ
-753 EAIDAAYRAVAKL
+753 YSW
-766 NAEPTKED
+766 
-774 GNLYGDSLVEKTQKL
+774 Y
-789 KKLTTRIEELE
+789 TRIWYQRYIRKAANKTEMYKKYLEEYE
-800 KYAQIYDDA
+800 KAQKDYDA
-809 EKIYNVWINS
+809 WVNS
-819 EEANTDGGNGSG
+819 EEANTDDGNGSG

-844 LAKDLLYLLKAQ
+844 LAKDLLDLLKAQ

-1092 NQAISELKDAINN
+1092 NQAIAELKDAINS

-1120 LGKGEGAEIWH
+1120 LGKGEGAEIWQ

-1253 GTGGIKACAEDEIV
+1253 GTGGIKACTEDEIV

>member
-126 VMQSINLVRSGLE
+126 VMQAINLVRNALD

-162 VSDQEVASKL
+162 ISDQEVASKL

-530 ALAHKEMV
+530 AAAHAAAV
-538 DAEGNAALSTA
+538 NAEGDAALSTA

-572 ATLKNAAMTAGIAI
+572 ATVKNAAVTAGIAI
-586 LTTLVAALVTS
+586 LTTLVAMLVTS
-597 VIKQREEMYAGV
+597 IIKQREEMQAGV
-609 NAANELAESI
+609 KAAEEFAESVE
-619 AFANKQIDE
+619 FAYKQIDE
-628 SRTSAMNQIVIY
+628 SRISAMGQIEIY
-640 EDLLDVYD
+640 GDLLEAYD
-648 ELNGKEKLDAQER
+648 KLNEKEKLDVSER
-661 ERLATTV
+661 KQLATIV

-674 FGDMGFVLDQET
+674 FGDMGFVLDEET

-695 IRENIKSRKE
+695 IRENIKTRKE
-705 QIEQEY
+705 EIGEEY
-711 QENRAKQAYE
+711 QKNRALKAYE
-721 SMQKALEGHGA
+721 TMQGVLDESGFENADSLEEAMWAAGNAMHTADIG
-732 KDEGDDWEGF
+732 DEYIKTKNRLKELTKWVDEYEEARKIYEAWI
-742 ANAFVNRDALQ
+742 NAE
-753 EAIDAAYRAVAKL
+753 EAIDKADDNTGKL
-766 NAEPTKED
+766 N
-774 GNLYGDSLVEKTQKL
+774 KTTE
-789 KKLTTRIEELE
+789 TT
-800 KYAQIYDDA
+800 
-809 EKIYNVWINS
+809 V
-819 EEANTDGGNGSG
+819 
-831 GSDGNKGAKEKVA
+831 V
-844 LAKDLLYLLKAQ
+844 LAKDVLAALKAQ

-968 AKQERDNLIYNAA
+968 AKQERDNLVYNAA

-1092 NQAISELKDAINN
+1092 NQAIAELKDAINS

-1120 LGKGEGAEIWH
+1120 LGKGEGAEIWQ

-1179 VLAALEK
+1179 VLDALEK

-1191 VPYDTINA
+1191 VPYETINA

>member
-1 MAQIKLDV
+1 
-9 TVNTQNANTQ
+9 
-19 IKALNGQIKSL
+19 
-30 ANSLSSIKPNKD
+30 
-42 LTAQLNALAKALNAS
+42 
-57 AKSMNAQTKAEK
+57 
-69 NHAKQLKS
+69 
-77 VTEAGKKATKTTKDR
+77 
-92 TKAVKDSTAANE
+92 
-104 KHTQSILSMA
+104 
-114 KGFLSWQ
+114 
-121 VAATV
+121 
-126 VMQSINLVRSGLE
+126 MQAINLVRNALD

-162 VSDQEVASKL
+162 ISDQEVASKL

-458 DEQGVLAL
+458 DEQGILAL

-586 LTTLVAALVTS
+586 LTTLAAALV
-597 VIKQREEMYAGV
+597 VAFVKDRKEMQAGV
-609 NAANELAESI
+609 KAAEEFAESVE
-619 AFANKQIDE
+619 FANKQIEE
-628 SRTSAMNQIVIY
+628 SRTSAMGQIVVY
-640 EDLLDVYD
+640 EDLLNVYD
-648 ELNGKEKLDAQER
+648 ELNGKEKLDADER
-661 ERLATTV
+661 KKLATTV

-674 FGDMGFVLDQET
+674 FGDMGFVLDEET
-686 GKWTGNTEA
+686 GKWTANTDA

-705 QIEQEY
+705 QINEEY
-711 QENRAKQAYE
+711 RRNKATTAYE
-721 SMQKALEGHGA
+721 TMQNTLGYAGVGSI
-732 KDEGDDWEGF
+732 DE
-742 ANAFVNRDALQ
+742 LQ
-753 EAIDAAYRAVAKL
+753 EAYENAKE
-766 NAEPTKED
+766 AEQALRDEVSQ
-774 GNLYGDSLVEKTQKL
+774 YSWY
-789 KKLTTRIEELE
+789 TRIWYQRYIRKAANKTEMYKLYLE
-800 KYAQIYDDA
+800 QYEKAQKDYDA
-809 EKIYNVWINS
+809 WVNS

-844 LAKDLLYLLKAQ
+844 LAKDLLDLLKAQ

-1092 NQAISELKDAINN
+1092 NQAIAELKDAINS

-1120 LGKGEGAEIWH
+1120 LGKGEGAEIWQ

-1207 GADSSVIGTVL
+1207 GADSSVINTVL

-1253 GTGGIKACAEDEIV
+1253 GTGGIKACTEDEIV

>member
-9 TVNTQNANTQ
+9 TVNTQNAKTQ

-126 VMQSINLVRSGLE
+126 VMQAINLVRSGLE

-200 TDVMKLAEGAVLAL
+200 TDVIKLAEGAVLAL

-440 TYEARVNS
+440 TYEAKVNS

-458 DEQGVLAL
+458 DEQGILAL

-530 ALAHKEMV
+530 AAAHAAAV
-538 DAEGNAALSTA
+538 NAEGDAALSTA
-549 AKTAAATAAT
+549 AKTEIATKAT

-572 ATLKNAAMTAGIAI
+572 ALLKKAAIMAAIVAITASV
-586 LTTLVAALVTS
+586 VAL
-597 VIKQREEMYAGV
+597 IKRREEMRAGV
-609 NAANELAESI
+609 KAAEEFAESVE
-619 AFANKQIDE
+619 FANKQIEE
-628 SRTSAMNQIVIY
+628 SQTSAMGQIVVY

-661 ERLATTV
+661 ERLASTV

-695 IRENIKSRKE
+695 IRENIKKRKE
-705 QIEQEY
+705 QIELEY
-711 QENRAKQAYE
+711 SQNRALQAYTT
-721 SMQKALEGHGA
+721 MQNTLEQA
-732 KDEGDDWEGF
+732 GF
-742 ANAFVNRDALQ
+742 ANIADLESAFSSATF
-753 EAIDAAYRAVAKL
+753 AYKW
-766 NAEPTKED
+766 TKDNPYSFPEWAGVD
-774 GNLYGDSLVEKTQKL
+774 PEKTVEDYQEETKNRFEEL
-789 KKLTTRIEELE
+789 KKWVDTYSKESDIYYAWISGEDEITKSIIERNKATKTT
-800 KYAQIYDDA
+800 
-809 EKIYNVWINS
+809 V
-819 EEANTDGGNGSG
+819 T
-831 GSDGNKGAKEKVA
+831 
-844 LAKDLLYLLKAQ
+844 LAKDVLAALKAQ

-1092 NQAISELKDAINN
+1092 NQAISELKDAINS

-1120 LGKGEGAEIWH
+1120 LGKGEGAEIWQ

-1207 GADSSVIGTVL
+1207 GADSSVINTVL

-1253 GTGGIKACAEDEIV
+1253 GTGGIKACTEDEIV